1 MKNKF
6 ALLAGLAAVAFS
18 TPASAADLV
27 IRIAGSTAMRSQV
40 NTTLTTGLGY
50 TLVAA
55 TNAAPGS
62 ANFHVYSKV
71 TNTPNTG
78 DKTIIKTSYGGSVG
92 GVQAVAQGLTTLS
105 WLPNDAV
112 AGTPTTSVPAVEAVP
127 ADLAFSDV
135 WQNATVFNT
144 PTLSDTIVGVVQFRW
159 VTNEGSPI
167 TNITPQQARVLYSS
181 GELPLSF
188 FTGNTTDVATKVYA
202 FGRDPDSGTRVTS
215 FAETGLGTNPTVVQY
230 KPTLSGS
237 QPSTTITEIFPYPA
251 TTQFGI
257 SYVTG
262 NGGESSGS
270 SLAGFMGST
279 SASVPVR
286 ASAGFTTGQ
295 VAAAQIYAVAP
306 LGTSD
311 AGTAVTNGATIIGYN
326 GRNPAAGTAL
336 ANEIKNG
343 SYHFWSYLHCMH
355 NGLTG
360 DKLAFYNSITSTLT
374 TTDAGG
380 IKLSEMAVQRFSD
393 GGNIFL
399 K

>member
-1 MKNKF
+1 MKNKI

-18 TPASAADLV
+18 TPAFADV
-27 IRIAGSTAMRSQV
+27 TIRITGSTAMRSQV
-40 NTTLTTGLGY
+40 HSTLTTGLGFN
-50 TLVAA
+50 TDAWTA
-55 TNAAPGS
+55 NS
-62 ANFHVYSKV
+62 ASSASSASFHIYSKG
-71 TNTPNTG
+71 TSP
-78 DKTIIKTSYGGSVG
+78 DKTTIKTSWSGSVAG
-92 GVQAVAQGLTTLS
+92 IQAVAQNLTTLK
-105 WLPNDAV
+105 WLPD
-112 AGTPTTSVPAVEAVP
+112 GTTGTALNATTTPQVEAVP
-127 ADLAFSDV
+127 ADIAFSDV
-135 WQNATVFNT
+135 WQNASVFNT

-202 FGRDPDSGTRVTS
+202 FGRDPDSGTRVTA
-215 FAETGLGTNPTVVQY
+215 FAEPGLGTNPTVVQY
-230 KPTLSGS
+230 KPTVSSGAM
-237 QPSTTITEIFPYPA
+237 TEIYPYPA
-251 TTQFGI
+251 TTLFGI
-257 SYVTG
+257 PLVTG
-262 NGGESSGS
+262 NSGESSGS
-270 SLAGFMGST
+270 TLASFMGAT

-286 ASAGFTTGQ
+286 ASTGFTTGQ
-295 VAAAQIYAVAP
+295 VPAAQIYAIAP

-311 AGTAVTNGATIIGYN
+311 AATAVTAGAINIAYN
-326 GRNPAAGTAL
+326 GVNPAVGAPL
-336 ANEIKNG
+336 ANAIKNG

-355 NGLTG
+355 NGLNDTEG
-360 DKLAFYNSITSTLT
+360 KLSFYNTLTSTLI